1 MTDLRVRNLCI
12 EYRTAGY
19 TVRPI
24 DGLDLDAASGE
35 LVMLLGPS
43 GCGKT
48 SLLSSL
54 AGLLK
59 PAAGSIHVGETDV
72 TSLTG
77 RRVGD
82 YRRHRVGIVFQSFNL
97 VPSLNALENVTSPLR
112 ADRWP
117 RRRARSR
124 GMELLEL
131 VSLADRAR
139 ARPGALSG
147 GQQQRV
153 AIARALAHDPPL
165 VVADEPTAHLDFVQ
179 VEGVLRLLRDLA
191 VPGRLV
197 VVATHDHR
205 MAPLA
210 DRVVELTSQATAT
223 AATLDT
229 SVHTVTLA
237 PGDVVFRQG
246 ELGAVVYLIEAG
258 EVDIVRELADGGE
271 ELLVT
276 LGPGRYFGEIGPLT
290 GHPRSATAR
299 VRTAAVVAV
308 MAPGLFRQRA
318 ALVRGAPIAEVA
330 SERPAV

>member
-1 MTDLRVRNLCI
+1 VTDLRIRNLCI

-19 TVRPI
+19 AVRPI
-24 DGLDLDAASGE
+24 DGLDLDASSGE
-35 LVMLLGPS
+35 LVLLLGPS

-59 PAAGSIHVGETDV
+59 PVSGSIDVGEIEV
-72 TSLTG
+72 TTLTG
-77 RRVGD
+77 RRLGD
-82 YRRHRVGIVFQSFNL
+82 YRRHHVGIVFQSFNL
-97 VPSLNALENVTSPLR
+97 VPSLTALENVTSPLR

-117 RRRARSR
+117 RRRARAR
-124 GMELLEL
+124 GVELLER
-131 VSLADRAR
+131 VALADRAR

-210 DRVVELTSQATAT
+210 DRVVELTP
-223 AATLDT
+223 AAASAGAALDT
-229 SVHTVTLA
+229 AIHTLTLA
-237 PGDVVFRQG
+237 AGEVVFRQG
-246 ELGAVVYLIEAG
+246 ELGVVVYLVEAG
-258 EVDIVRELADGGE
+258 EIDIVRELADGSE

-299 VRTAAVVAV
+299 ARTAAVVAA
-308 MAPGLFRQRA
+308 MAPGLFRERA
-318 ALVRGAPIAEVA
+318 GLVRGVVVRAA
-330 SERPAV
+330 SGSGQG

>member
-1 MTDLRVRNLCI
+1 VTDLRVRNLCI

-19 TVRPI
+19 AVRPI
-24 DGLDLDAASGE
+24 DGLDLDASSGE
-35 LVMLLGPS
+35 LVLLLGPS

-48 SLLSSL
+48 SLLSSM
-54 AGLLK
+54 AGLLR
-59 PAAGSIHVGETDV
+59 PTAGSIWVGETEV
-72 TSLTG
+72 TSLSG
-77 RRVGD
+77 RRLGD
-82 YRRHRVGIVFQSFNL
+82 YRRHGVGIVFQSFNL
-97 VPSLNALENVTSPLR
+97 IPSLTALENVTSPLR
-112 ADRWP
+112 ADGWP

-124 GMELLEL
+124 GLELLEL
-131 VSLADRAR
+131 VALADRAR

-197 VVATHDHR
+197 MVATHDHR
-205 MAPLA
+205 MAPLG
-210 DRVVELTSQATAT
+210 DRVVELTPE
-223 AATLDT
+223 AASAAGLDT
-229 SVHTVTLA
+229 AVHTVTLA
-237 PGDVVFRQG
+237 PGEVVFRQG
-246 ELGAVVYLIEAG
+246 ELGVVVYLIEAG
-258 EVDIVRELADGGE
+258 EIDIVREFADGGE

-318 ALVRGAPIAEVA
+318 ALVRGVPVVRAA
-330 SERPAV
+330 SGGRPG

>member
-1 MTDLRVRNLCI
+1 VTDLRVRGLCI

-19 TVRPI
+19 AVRPI
-24 DGLDLDAASGE
+24 DGLDLDATSGE

-59 PAAGSIHVGETDV
+59 PAAGSIRVGDTDV

-77 RRVGD
+77 RRVND
-82 YRRHRVGIVFQSFNL
+82 YRRHGVGIVFQSFNL

-112 ADRWP
+112 AGGWE

-124 GMELLEL
+124 GLELLEL
-131 VSLADRAR
+131 VSLADRAH

-165 VVADEPTAHLDFVQ
+165 IVADEPTAHLDFVQ

-191 VPGRLV
+191 TPGRLV

-205 MAPLA
+205 MTPLA
-210 DRVVELTSQATAT
+210 DRVVELTPRVATT
-223 AATLDT
+223 AALDT
-229 SVHTVTLA
+229 AVHTVPFA

-299 VRTAAVVAV
+299 VRTAAVVTV
-308 MAPGLFRQRA
+308 MAPGLFRRRA
-318 ALVRGAPIAEVA
+318 ALVRGTPVTPSA
-330 SERPAV
+330 SGKRVV

>member
-1 MTDLRVRNLCI
+1 
-12 EYRTAGY
+12 
-19 TVRPI
+19 
-24 DGLDLDAASGE
+24 
-35 LVMLLGPS
+35 
-43 GCGKT
+43 
-48 SLLSSL
+48 
-54 AGLLK
+54 
-59 PAAGSIHVGETDV
+59 
-72 TSLTG
+72 
-77 RRVGD
+77 
-82 YRRHRVGIVFQSFNL
+82 
-97 VPSLNALENVTSPLR
+97 LENVTSPLR
-112 ADRWP
+112 AGGWE

-124 GMELLEL
+124 GLELLEL
-131 VSLADRAR
+131 VSLADRAH

-165 VVADEPTAHLDFVQ
+165 IVADEPTAHLDFVQ

-191 VPGRLV
+191 TPGRLV

-205 MAPLA
+205 MTPLA
-210 DRVVELTSQATAT
+210 DRVVELTPRVATT
-223 AATLDT
+223 AALDT
-229 SVHTVTLA
+229 AVHTVPFA

-299 VRTAAVVAV
+299 VRTAAVVTV
-308 MAPGLFRQRA
+308 MAPGLFRRRA
-318 ALVRGAPIAEVA
+318 ALVRGTPVTPSA
-330 SERPAV
+330 SGKRVV